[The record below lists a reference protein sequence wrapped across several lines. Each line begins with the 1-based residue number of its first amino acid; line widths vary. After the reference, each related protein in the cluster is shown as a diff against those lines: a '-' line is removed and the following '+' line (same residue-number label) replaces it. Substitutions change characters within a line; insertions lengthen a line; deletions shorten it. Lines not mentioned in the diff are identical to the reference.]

1 MIVTKEKWVHPFGQG
16 YQNRNQVEAYL
27 RLIFASVDN
36 DDGPG
41 LKELF
46 DEMDIKQH
54 DFIWQLL
61 ASHTRAKIKS
71 LL

>member
-1 MIVTKEKWVHPFGQG
+1 VTKEKWQHPFGRDYRG
-16 YQNRNQVEAYL
+16 RNQVEAYL

-46 DEMDIKQH
+46 DEMDKRQH
-54 DFIWQLL
+54 EFIWRLL